1 MNAPPEIKTP
11 AQYFASLAEPD
22 RSDVRALHDAIR
34 KAIPEHKPGMIGGF
48 LGFGKY
54 HYKYASGREGN
65 TSVVAISSQKQYSSL
80 YLGCTG
86 AGYLAEKA
94 NTASAKSPSANAAS
108 DSRSSRTSISRSRWN
123 S

>member
-1 MNAPPEIKTP
+1 MIAPEIKTP
-11 AQYFASLAEPD
+11 AQYCASLAEPH
-22 RSDVRALHDAIR
+22 RSDVRALRDAIR
-34 KAIPEHKPGMIGGF
+34 KDIPEHKPGMIGGF

-108 DSRSSRTSISRSRWN
+108 DSRSSRNSISRSRWN